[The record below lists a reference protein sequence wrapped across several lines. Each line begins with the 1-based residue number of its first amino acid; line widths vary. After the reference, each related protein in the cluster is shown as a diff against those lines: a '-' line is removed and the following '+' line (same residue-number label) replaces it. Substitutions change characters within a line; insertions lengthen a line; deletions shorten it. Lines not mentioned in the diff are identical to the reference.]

1 MPDSND
7 VATRIQGEAQGII
20 ERIRADARTMR
31 KQRESVGPRKR
42 AKLRLALMGMD
53 LEQSAPLIEK
63 LQNIAKHEPGESTP
77 CASCKFLGGE

>member
-7 VATRIQGEAQGII
+7 VATRIQREAQGTI
-20 ERIRADARTMR
+20 ERIRADARIMR

-42 AKLRLALMGMD
+42 AKLRAKLMGMD

-63 LQNIAKHEPGESTP
+63 LQKIAKHEPGESTP
-77 CASCKFLGGE
+77 CKSCKFLGGE